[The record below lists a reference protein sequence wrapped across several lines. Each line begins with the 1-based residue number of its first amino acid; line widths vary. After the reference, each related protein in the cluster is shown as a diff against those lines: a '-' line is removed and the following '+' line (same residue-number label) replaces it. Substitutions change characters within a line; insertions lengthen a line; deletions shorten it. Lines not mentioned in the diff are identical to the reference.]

1 MPSPKQDRA
10 VRTKQAILRAAAE
23 VVDEQGFGS
32 AGIAKIAERAG
43 TTTGAIYF
51 HFRAKEGLMSAIMNA
66 QPQAIVPQ
74 LNAAGLQRLVDI
86 TLVWCQQLRTD
97 PMLRAGVRMA
107 VEQGAFGFQDDTS
120 FHEWQTIMEGCLAE
134 AQARGELQEH
144 VDPAEVAELV
154 VGACTGSQLHSQ
166 LTSAREDLTGR
177 VVRLWRYLLPSIAT
191 PGVAERIELRLDRE
205 PPAGA

>member
-23 VVDEQGFGS
+23 VVNEQGFGN

-43 TTTGAIYF
+43 TTTGSIYF

-66 QPQAIVPQ
+66 QPQTIVSQ

-107 VEQGAFGFQDDTS
+107 VEQGAFGLQDDTS
-120 FHEWQTIMEGCLAE
+120 FHEWQTIMEECLRE
-134 AQARGELQEH
+134 ARACGELQEH
-144 VDPAEVAELV
+144 VDPAEIAELV
-154 VGACTGSQLHSQ
+154 VGACTGSQLHSKLSSQ
-166 LTSAREDLTGR
+166 HEDLTVR
-177 VVRLWRYLLPSIAT
+177 VVRLWRYLLPSIAM
-191 PGVAERIELRLDRE
+191 PGVAGRIELHLDRG
-205 PPAGA
+205 PSAGE